1 MQTSRYKICKNVS
14 FNPGDLKRA
23 FMSIIKELGI
33 SEAAASVSAE
43 FRYGNDGNVR
53 KDITMTELELVTDF
67 STNTNTVSLSFPSDG
82 NSVYDKDNH
91 VIISSFQTG
100 TLLNIS
106 SKSTSTL
113 ECVFSI
119 LDEKLNLVEMP
130 KPVFKPNKDA
140 ALESRVEI
148 LEAKIQE
155 LSRQLSCF
163 LSYRFNAK
171 GKVIA
176 LELSR
181 FLSLLDIKVV
191 SGMGYEPRRI
201 TEKVTERLK
210 LGHDFLIYLITKDGE
225 SMWTRDELVV
235 SFGSG
240 VPVIILV
247 EKGTSFEKGLLG
259 DWEYVEFDADH
270 IGDTFISIL
279 EAIDFLKEQKI
290 RSLVQPAAAD
300 GQAAAP

>member
-1 MQTSRYKICKNVS
+1 MQATRHKTCKNTS
-14 FNPGDLKRA
+14 FKPGELRRA
-23 FMSIIKELGI
+23 FESIMAEIGI
-33 SEAAASVSAE
+33 SEAVARVSAE
-43 FRYGNDGNVR
+43 YRYGDDGNVK
-53 KDITMTELELVTDF
+53 KDITFSDLELITDF
-67 STNTNTVSLSFPSDG
+67 SNNVTSVSLQFPSDINRQYDKNNFVSLSAFG
-82 NSVYDKDNH
+82 GGILINT
-91 VIISSFQTG
+91 SSE
-100 TLLNIS
+100 N
-106 SKSTSTL
+106 TSTPDTILTIL
-113 ECVFSI
+113 EGA
-119 LDEKLNLVEMP
+119 LKLIEMP
-130 KPVFKPNKDA
+130 KPEFKQNNDA
-140 ALESRVEI
+140 ELEARVEI

-163 LSYRFNAK
+163 LSYRFNTK
-171 GKVIA
+171 GKTIA

-235 SFGSG
+235 SFSSG

-247 EKGTSFEKGLLG
+247 EKGSIFEKGLLG
-259 DWEYVEFDADH
+259 DWEYVEFDGDH
-270 IGDTFISIL
+270 IGDTFVSIL

-290 RSLVQPAAAD
+290 RNLVQ
-300 GQAAAP
+300 APWTPTV